1 MKATRTRRSTAYHEA
16 AHGVAHHFFPLSGRT
31 VSITTAPDKL
41 SEYNKG
47 KRAVNKAIGVH
58 FNSATISSIIGRS
71 IDREQVHH
79 EIMTLLAGY
88 AATWL
93 YAGDTGIQRN
103 PTKAQREEA
112 RRHASGRDDYTRAF
126 QLLCAAGQFDPRDV
140 TRRIPDDDR
149 QRLSPKELMEKHG
162 QPAIDAEMRRACDAM
177 DRYRREALDFVAS
190 KWPHIQAL
198 GDALFKKKTLR
209 AAEVAAII
217 EAVEKRIEEGPPDKW
232 TAELQE

>member
-1 MKATRTRRSTAYHEA
+1 MKAPRTHRSVAYHEA

-31 VSITTAPDKL
+31 VSITIAPDEL
-41 SEYNKG
+41 SQYNAG
-47 KRAVNKAIGVH
+47 KREINKAIGLH
-58 FNSATISSIIGRS
+58 FNSATIPSIINRS
-71 IDREQVHH
+71 VDREQLHD

-112 RRHASGRDDYTRAF
+112 RRHASGHDDYSRAF
-126 QLLCAAGQFDPRDV
+126 RLLCAAGQFDPKDV
-140 TRRIPDDDR
+140 ARRIPDDDR
-149 QRLSPKELMEKHG
+149 QRLSPKELMAKYG
-162 QPAIDAEMRRACDAM
+162 QPAVDAEMRRACAAM

-217 EAVEKRIEEGPPDKW
+217 EAVEKRIEEGPPDIW
-232 TAELQE
+232 TAEP